1 MVDEFAHLRERG
13 LTQESVYRGSL
24 LKIRVD
30 TVALP
35 DGSIANREIVEHPGA
50 VAVAPLTADGQIV
63 LVRQFRYPINR
74 ITLELPAGKL
84 EWGEELEQACHRE
97 LIEETGL
104 LAGKLERM
112 GQVAIAPGYSNE
124 LITLY
129 VATDLKSAS
138 SRPDHDEFIESVK
151 LPLAEAY
158 AMVERGEIQDAK
170 TIIGLSWLRQ
180 RGAK

>member
-13 LTQESVYRGSL
+13 LTQESVYRGTL

-35 DGSIANREIVEHPGA
+35 DGAIATREIVEHPGA
-50 VAVAPLTADGQIV
+50 VAVAPMTEDGQVV

-97 LIEETGL
+97 LLEETGL
-104 LAGKLERM
+104 EAGKLERM
-112 GQVAIAPGYSNE
+112 GQVVIAPGYSNE
-124 LITLY
+124 QITLFL
-129 VATDLKSAS
+129 ATKLKPAAAS
-138 SRPDHDEFIESVK
+138 PDRDEFIESVK
-151 LPLAEAY
+151 LPLAEAL

-170 TIIGLSWLRQ
+170 TIIGLSWLQQ
-180 RGAK
+180 RVKQ